1 MGDAP
6 HRQGDGAGV
15 AFQEGSVAYQKERLR
30 HSLSPGLQ
38 VFGEDV
44 ETLVQEEDTMMITE
58 PIIAP
63 VVEHKFAKT
72 EEALPETKYSK
83 ECVAL
88 TANLKSNLDV

>member
-1 MGDAP
+1 
-6 HRQGDGAGV
+6 
-15 AFQEGSVAYQKERLR
+15 
-30 HSLSPGLQ
+30 
-38 VFGEDV
+38 
-44 ETLVQEEDTMMITE
+44 MMITE